1 MAGLSIPMVGET
13 TGKLLEKELKTL
25 ENFKNLTIE
34 QMKKINGLGDVGSE
48 NIEKWLNN
56 NYNIELIDKLIE
68 IGLGKNIE
76 ETKITVNKL
85 NGLKIAFTGKL
96 QRLTRNECKKII
108 LENGGIPWDI
118 KKEINLLLIGDG
130 ARQNKID
137 KAKKL
142 GAKVIIEEEFLEM
155 LK

>member
-1 MAGLSIPMVGET
+1 
-13 TGKLLEKELKTL
+13 
-25 ENFKNLTIE
+25 
-34 QMKKINGLGDVGSE
+34 MKKINGLGDVCSE

>member
-1 MAGLSIPMVGET
+1 MVGET

-34 QMKKINGLGDVGSE
+34 QMTNIDGLGDVCSE
-48 NIEKWLNN
+48 NIIKWLSNN
-56 NYNIELIDKLIE
+56 DNKNLIDELIK

-76 ETKITVNKL
+76 ETKITANKL

-96 QRLTRNECKKII
+96 QKLTRNECKKVI

-118 KKEINLLLIGDG
+118 KKEISLLLIGNG
-130 ARQNKID
+130 AKETKIE
-137 KAKKL
+137 KAQKL
-142 GAKVIIEEEFLEM
+142 GAKIITEDEFLNM
-155 LK
+155 IK